1 MNDTSIIKSE
11 FEKMKLIRLDIKKTF
26 NEIETKI
33 NTLKTIYIELINT
46 HQDNTYIFGIDS
58 FHFQNKMIESE
69 YIYICKN
76 FTDIENRM
84 YCEYYK
90 LYKMIQE
97 YIKTEINDPKFLN
110 NSISTKKYPVY
121 KDLELNKNYEFNI
134 TSDLHQTIIQTI
146 NELGEFLSK
155 KMSKLNEDNKQYKKG
170 IYIDNMINTINY
182 NNAILVERINMFIHF
197 MEAFNKHHTKY
208 FSRLLNKS
216 NLINDMIN
224 EDIHITNKEELS
236 PPLSPATST
245 SNIINK
251 SEDAI
256 IDTNTENSNISFTI
270 IDKAVNEFNN
280 NVISN
285 VNSATNEN
293 IATNENSAAN
303 DNSHNDNNA
312 NDNNNND
319 NDEVPFSV

>member
-1 MNDTSIIKSE
+1 MNDTSTIKSE

-33 NTLKTIYIELINT
+33 NTLKGIYIELLNT

-146 NELGEFLSK
+146 VELGEFLSK

-182 NNAILVERINMFIHF
+182 SNAILIERINMFINF

-208 FSRLLNKS
+208 FLRLLNKS

-251 SEDAI
+251 SADTI
-256 IDTNTENSNISFTI
+256 IDTNTISTNTTNNISFNI
-270 IDKAVNEFNN
+270 IDNAVNEFNN
-280 NVISN
+280 NVN
-285 VNSATNEN
+285 
-293 IATNENSAAN
+293 AN
-303 DNSHNDNNA
+303 DNSA
-312 NDNNNND
+312 NDNSA